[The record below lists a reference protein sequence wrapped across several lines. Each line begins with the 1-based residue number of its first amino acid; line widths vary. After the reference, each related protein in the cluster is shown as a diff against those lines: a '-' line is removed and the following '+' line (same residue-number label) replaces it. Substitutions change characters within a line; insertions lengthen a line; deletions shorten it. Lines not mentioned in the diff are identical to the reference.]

1 MPGTEPEYTAEP
13 RRFLAGNALRATSLV
28 MWLTDFRP
36 LKPAHFTE
44 QGPGLEWL
52 ADAHAEAERHLAG
65 PGEAGV
71 AAAAAFDTRIH
82 KVMKRVACGPER
94 IARRGHELA
103 EFLHRDWSE
112 MKVYGLGPTSPHG
125 AGTAARMEVFETL
138 VNRIFDRAYSGDDTA
153 PDHLVHVTC
162 TGYVSPSGA
171 QSLVAKRG
179 WAEQT
184 RVTHA
189 YHMGCYAA
197 LPAVRQA
204 MGQAHVLLADGQT
217 QARVDLVHT
226 ELCTLH
232 LDPGDHS
239 PEQLVV
245 QSLFADGSI
254 RYTLRGAADESGIRG
269 DRLRVLT
276 VDDVIAP
283 GTSES
288 MTWRVG
294 DHGMRMTLSRE
305 VPGQVGQAIHAFAAR
320 LASRVGTT
328 LDDLRARAIF
338 AVHPGGPKII
348 DQVADQLRLREDQ
361 VAHSRAVLLARGN
374 MSSATLPHVWSDL
387 LDDRAVA
394 GGQLVVTLAFGP
406 GLTLAGGVF
415 RVER

>member
-1 MPGTEPEYTAEP
+1 
-13 RRFLAGNALRATSLV
+13 
-28 MWLTDFRP
+28 MWLNDFRP

-44 QGPGLEWL
+44 QEPGLEWL

-65 PGEAGV
+65 PSEAGV
-71 AAAAAFDTRIH
+71 LAAASFDARIH
-82 KVMKRVACGPER
+82 KVMKRVACGPDR
-94 IARRGHELA
+94 IARRAHELA

-112 MKVYGLGPTSPHG
+112 MKVYGLGPSSPHG
-125 AGTAARMEVFETL
+125 AGTATRMEVFETL
-138 VNRIFDRAYSGDDTA
+138 VNRIFERAYGPDEAA
-153 PDHLVHVTC
+153 PDHLMHVTC

-171 QSLVAKRG
+171 QTLVEQRG
-179 WAEQT
+179 WAGQT
-184 RVTHA
+184 RVSHA

-204 MGQAHVLLADGQT
+204 MGLAHVLLADGK
-217 QARVDLVHT
+217 ASPRVDLVHT

-254 RYTLRGAADESGIRG
+254 RYSLHADCESG

-283 GTSES
+283 GTGES

-305 VPGQVGQAIHAFAAR
+305 VPGQVGQAIHAFVER
-320 LASRVGTT
+320 LASRVGMT
-328 LDDLRARAIF
+328 LDELRERALF

-348 DQVADQLRLREDQ
+348 DQVADQLHLRSEQ

-374 MSSATLPHVWSDL
+374 MSSATLPHVWAVL
-387 LDDRAVA
+387 LDDRAVVD
-394 GGQLVVTLAFGP
+394 GQLVVTLAFGP

>member
-1 MPGTEPEYTAEP
+1 M
-13 RRFLAGNALRATSLV
+13 
-28 MWLTDFRP
+28 
-36 LKPAHFTE
+36 H
-44 QGPGLEWL
+44 
-52 ADAHAEAERHLAG
+52 
-65 PGEAGV
+65 
-71 AAAAAFDTRIH
+71 DT
-82 KVMKRVACGPER
+82 
-94 IARRGHELA
+94 
-103 EFLHRDWSE
+103 
-112 MKVYGLGPTSPHG
+112 
-125 AGTAARMEVFETL
+125 
-138 VNRIFDRAYSGDDTA
+138 N
-153 PDHLVHVTC
+153 
-162 TGYVSPSGA
+162 VSPSGA
-171 QSLVAKRG
+171 QTLVEQRG
-179 WAEQT
+179 WAGQT
-184 RVTHA
+184 RVSHA

-204 MGQAHVLLADGQT
+204 MGLAHVLQADGQR
-217 QARVDLVHT
+217 APRVDLVHT

-254 RYTLRGAADESGIRG
+254 RYSLRGDCSSG

-283 GTSES
+283 GTGES

-305 VPGQVGQAIHAFAAR
+305 VPGQVGQAIHAFVER

-328 LDDLRARAIF
+328 LDDLRERALF

-348 DQVADQLRLREDQ
+348 EQVADRLGLRDEQ

-374 MSSATLPHVWSDL
+374 MSSATLPHVWADL
-387 LDDRAVA
+387 LADRAVPD
-394 GGQLVVTLAFGP
+394 GQRVVTLAFGP

>member
-1 MPGTEPEYTAEP
+1 
-13 RRFLAGNALRATSLV
+13 

-36 LKPAHFTE
+36 QKPAHFTE
-44 QGPGLEWL
+44 QAAGLEWL

-65 PGEAGV
+65 DSAEGV
-71 AAAAAFDTRIH
+71 ASAAAFDARIH
-82 KVMKRVACGPER
+82 KVMKRVACGPDR

-112 MKVYGLGPTSPHG
+112 MKIYGLGPATPHG
-125 AGTAARMEVFETL
+125 AGTAARMEVFASL
-138 VNRIFDRAYSGDDTA
+138 VNRIFDRAYPADTGEAA

-171 QSLVAKRG
+171 QALVAQRG
-179 WAEQT
+179 WAGQT
-184 RVTHA
+184 RVSHA

-204 MGQAHVLLADGQT
+204 MGLAHVLLADGQKT
-217 QARVDLVHT
+217 ARVDLVHT

-254 RYTLRGAADESGIRG
+254 RYTLTGEARDADGASGASG
-269 DRLRVLT
+269 ARLRVLT

-283 GTSES
+283 GTGDS

-305 VPGQVGQAIHAFAAR
+305 VPGQVGQAIHAFVDR
-320 LASRVGTT
+320 LAQRVGMT
-328 LDDLRARAIF
+328 LDDLRAKAIF

-348 DQVADQLRLREDQ
+348 EQVADQLHLGAEQ

-387 LDDRAVA
+387 LADRAVPD
-394 GGQLVVTLAFGP
+394 GQLVMTLAFGP

>member
-1 MPGTEPEYTAEP
+1 
-13 RRFLAGNALRATSLV
+13 

-44 QGPGLEWL
+44 QDPGLEWL

-65 PGEAGV
+65 PSESGV
-71 AAAAAFDTRIH
+71 ASAAAFDARIH
-82 KVMKRVACGPER
+82 KVMKRVACGPDR

-112 MKVYGLGPTSPHG
+112 MKVYGLGPSSPHG
-125 AGTAARMEVFETL
+125 AGTATRMEVFETL
-138 VNRIFDRAYSGDDTA
+138 VNRIFERAYAADEAA
-153 PDHLVHVTC
+153 PDHLMHVTC

-171 QSLVAKRG
+171 QSLVARRG
-179 WAEQT
+179 WSAQT
-184 RVTHA
+184 RVSHA

-204 MGQAHVLLADGQT
+204 MGLAHVLLADGQT
-217 QARVDLVHT
+217 AARIDLVHT

-254 RYTLRGAADESGIRG
+254 RYTLRGAGDAGRIGG

-283 GTSES
+283 DTGES

-305 VPGQVGQAIHAFAAR
+305 VPGQVGQAIHAFVER
-320 LASRVGTT
+320 LAGRVGTT
-328 LDDLRARAIF
+328 LDDLRARALF

-348 DQVADQLRLREDQ
+348 EQVAEQLHLRPEQ

-374 MSSATLPHVWSDL
+374 MSSATLPHVWADL
-387 LDDRAVA
+387 LADRAV
-394 GGQLVVTLAFGP
+394 GDGQLVVTLAFGP

>member
-1 MPGTEPEYTAEP
+1 
-13 RRFLAGNALRATSLV
+13 

-36 LKPAHFTE
+36 QKPAHFTE
-44 QGPGLEWL
+44 QGPGLDWL

-65 PGEAGV
+65 TSEAGA
-71 AAAAAFDTRIH
+71 AAAAAFDARIH
-82 KVMKRVACGPER
+82 KVMKRVACGPDR

-112 MKVYGLGPTSPHG
+112 MKIYGLGPSTPHG
-125 AGTAARMEVFETL
+125 AGTAARMEVFASL
-138 VNRIFDRAYSGDDTA
+138 VNRIIERAYPAGADEA
-153 PDHLVHVTC
+153 PPDHLMHVTC

-171 QSLVAKRG
+171 QALVAERG
-179 WAEQT
+179 WADKT
-184 RVTHA
+184 RVSHA

-204 MGQAHVLLADGQT
+204 MGLAHVLLADGQPT
-217 QARVDLVHT
+217 ARVDLVHT

-254 RYTLRGAADESGIRG
+254 RYTLRGHADRAAAMTAP
-269 DRLRVLT
+269 RLRVLT
-276 VDDVIAP
+276 VDDVMAP
-283 GTSES
+283 GTGES

-305 VPGQVGQAIHAFAAR
+305 VPGQVGQAIHGFVDR
-320 LASRVGTT
+320 LAQRVGMTT
-328 LDDLRARAIF
+328 DDLRAKAIF

-348 DQVADQLRLREDQ
+348 EQVADQLHLGAEQ

-387 LDDRAVA
+387 LEDRAVPD
-394 GGQLVVTLAFGP
+394 GQMVVTLAFGP
-406 GLTLAGGVF
+406 GLTLAGGVL